1 MAVVWIPPLLRSL
14 TGNQARVLA
23 EGETVQRVLDD
34 LERRYP
40 GLKARLLD
48 GERLKPNFL
57 LVVDGVTS
65 KQGLRH
71 PVRPESEIHFVPAL
85 SGGRI

>member
-14 TGNQARVLA
+14 TNNQARVVA
-23 EGETVQRVLDD
+23 EGDTVQRVLED

-48 GERLKPNFL
+48 GDRLKPNFA
-57 LVVDGVTS
+57 LVVDGVAS
-65 KQGLRH
+65 RQGLRH
-71 PVRPESEIHFVPAL
+71 PVRPESEIHFVPAM
-85 SGGRI
+85 SGG